1 MVWPDSIV
9 CYVNHARAR
18 DTIECLHRRVSRD
31 FRTPSTVIFT
41 HPGPVSISIYE
52 EVLLHK
58 LYPCLEVPVH
68 TRDSATNITILF
80 RRPARVKKR
89 YSACGTLFVDLLPS
103 SRSLR
108 VAEMGVPVE
117 GNILSRYAGG
127 CRGQRNLDI
136 VIQRL
141 RIQDAA
147 ELLSQ

>member
-1 MVWPDSIV
+1 M
-9 CYVNHARAR
+9 
-18 DTIECLHRRVSRD
+18 
-31 FRTPSTVIFT
+31 
-41 HPGPVSISIYE
+41 
-52 EVLLHK
+52 
-58 LYPCLEVPVH
+58 
-68 TRDSATNITILF
+68 
-80 RRPARVKKR
+80 
-89 YSACGTLFVDLLPS
+89 FVDLLPS